1 MPKIIFWN
9 IKTKGFPVT
18 KYDKDV
24 CMINGY
30 STSVL
35 ENILKLEDFTP
46 EGAMLKSLNKY
57 IKIIE
62 EEK

>member
-1 MPKIIFWN
+1 
-9 IKTKGFPVT
+9 
-18 KYDKDV
+18 
-24 CMINGY
+24 MINGY